1 MGVDI
6 QSSVAITRLQQTQR
20 HLFPSHTQAKE
31 SIVHGPTTPEL
42 WEITLAE
49 LLELQ
54 CLEHADRECL
64 VVPWTNTR
72 WTYRQLQVESERL
85 ARGLLA
91 SGIQHGDR
99 IGVMAGNCEQYVSLF
114 FAAATVGA
122 ILVVIN
128 NTYTKAELMYALEHT
143 ACKLLF
149 ISPTIGRHSLE
160 DAINYLENRDRSN
173 TLPGLKDVVI
183 IRGEYHN
190 LNTYENVIREGQSV
204 PRNVAYRHANVV
216 SPYDVVNLQFTSGST
231 GNPKASMLT
240 HHNLI
245 NNSRFIGDRMDLT
258 SSDVLCCPPPLFHCF
273 GLVLGLLACITHGAK
288 IVYPNETFD
297 PAAVLDAISTEQCTA
312 VHGVPTMFESI
323 FAIPKPAD
331 FDCSRLRT
339 GIIAGAPVPYSL
351 MQRLV
356 TELNMTEFTSSY
368 GLTEASPTCFN
379 AFTHD
384 TIDRRLTTVGKVMPH
399 ASAKIIDPKTGRTV
413 PIGQRGELCMS
424 GYQIHS
430 GYWQNPQKTSD
441 TLLQDEDGKV
451 WLRTGDEAVFDAD
464 GYCTITGRFKDIIIR
479 GGENIYPLEI
489 EERLGRHPAISRA
502 TVIGVP
508 DSHYGEVVGTF
519 IEFKP
524 DVKDLPSAEDL
535 RDWTRETL
543 GRHKAP
549 KYVFVCGSHELLPR
563 VIPQTGSG
571 KVQKQVLR
579 ELAYKMVQQGEKG
592 AMLA

>member
-1 MGVDI
+1 
-6 QSSVAITRLQQTQR
+6 
-20 HLFPSHTQAKE
+20 
-31 SIVHGPTTPEL
+31 
-42 WEITLAE
+42 
-49 LLELQ
+49 
-54 CLEHADRECL
+54 
-64 VVPWTNTR
+64 
-72 WTYRQLQVESERL
+72 
-85 ARGLLA
+85 
-91 SGIQHGDR
+91 
-99 IGVMAGNCEQYVSLF
+99 
-114 FAAATVGA
+114 
-122 ILVVIN
+122 
-128 NTYTKAELMYALEHT
+128 
-143 ACKLLF
+143 
-149 ISPTIGRHSLE
+149 
-160 DAINYLENRDRSN
+160 
-173 TLPGLKDVVI
+173 
-183 IRGEYHN
+183 
-190 LNTYENVIREGQSV
+190 
-204 PRNVAYRHANVV
+204 
-216 SPYDVVNLQFTSGST
+216 
-231 GNPKASMLT
+231 
-240 HHNLI
+240 
-245 NNSRFIGDRMDLT
+245 MDLT
-258 SSDVLCCPPPLFHCF
+258 SSDILCCPPPLFHCF

-297 PAAVLDAISTEQCTA
+297 PAAVLDAISTEKCTA

-323 FAIPKPAD
+323 SSVPRPVN

-351 MQRLV
+351 MKRLV

-424 GYQIHS
+424 GYQVHS
-430 GYWQNPQKTSD
+430 GYWQNPQKTAD
-441 TLLQDEDGKV
+441 TLLRDEDGKV
-451 WLRTGDEAVFDAD
+451 WLRTGDEAVFDED

-489 EERLGRHPAISRA
+489 EERLGRHPAVSRA

-519 IEFKP
+519 IEFKA
-524 DVKDLPSAEDL
+524 DAKNLPSAEDL

-549 KYVFVCGSHELLPR
+549 KYIFVCGAHNLLPKT
-563 VIPQTGSG
+563 IPQTGSG

-579 ELAYKMVQQGEKG
+579 ELAYKLVQQGETE

>member
-1 MGVDI
+1 MGADI

-20 HLFPSHTQAKE
+20 HLFPSHPQAKE

-54 CLEHADRECL
+54 CLEHADHECL

-160 DAINYLENRDRSN
+160 DAIDHLENRDRSN
-173 TLPGLKDVVI
+173 TLLGLKDVVI

-190 LNTYENVIREGQSV
+190 LKTYEDVIREGQRV

-258 SSDVLCCPPPLFHCF
+258 SSDILCCPPPLFHCF

-288 IVYPNETFD
+288 VVYPNETFD

-323 FAIPKPAD
+323 LAIPKPAD

-399 ASAKIIDPKTGRTV
+399 ASAKIVDPKTGRTV

-441 TLLQDEDGKV
+441 TLLRDEDGKV

-549 KYVFVCGSHELLPR
+549 KYVFVCGSHELLPK

-579 ELAYKMVQQGEKG
+579 ELAYKLVQQGEKG